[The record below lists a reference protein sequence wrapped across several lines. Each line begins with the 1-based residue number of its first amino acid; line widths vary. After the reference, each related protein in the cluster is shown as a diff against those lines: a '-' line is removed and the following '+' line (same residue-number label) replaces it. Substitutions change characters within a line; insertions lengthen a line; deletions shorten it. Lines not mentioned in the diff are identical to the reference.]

1 VSQRIAD
8 TWPPECTA
16 RAADPRSDFAN
27 AVRLARHCGDRLL
40 YVYGIG
46 WHTWEGEGGP
56 WRPDDLGARR
66 IAAELGR
73 IVANEAAEAAQR
85 AAAAPD
91 ADARE
96 RLQKGA
102 DALFSW
108 ARLSE
113 MTARI
118 EAALSLASA
127 LLAIKPERLDHD
139 PLLLGCPNGVLDL
152 RTGRLRQHRR
162 GDFITKRAGAVYDG
176 KATAPTWSRFLARI
190 FRQRPEA
197 IAYMQ
202 RLAGYW
208 LTGCTDPALLAVLWG
223 GGANGKSTLV
233 ATIRATLGEYATAA
247 PPSFLI
253 ARSGEAHPTELALLL
268 GMRWIVA
275 SESGEGGRLDE
286 ERVKLLTGGDTI
298 TARRMRQDFFEFA
311 PTHKL
316 ALQTNHRPIIR
327 GTDEGIWRRIA
338 LIEFAET
345 IPPEERDPRLADK
358 LRAEL
363 PGVLAWAAE
372 GCRAY
377 LRDGL
382 QPPAIVQ
389 AATAAYRSDSDAV
402 GAFIAEECV
411 ELPTFTCAAGDLYAA
426 YAAWADDA
434 GERPMSKRALGL
446 RLQERGFTAHK
457 GTAGQRRWHG
467 ITLRGASGA
476 SDRFSGSSYAKR
488 KF

>member
-1 VSQRIAD
+1 MKAASAN
-8 TWPPECTA
+8 TWPPKCTIH
-16 RAADPRSDFAN
+16 AADKRSDYAN
-27 AVRLARHCGDRLL
+27 AVRLATHCGDRLL
-40 YVYGIG
+40 YVRGIG
-46 WHTWEGEGGP
+46 WHTWEGERGP
-56 WRPDDLGARR
+56 WRLDDLGARR
-66 IAAELGR
+66 IAAQLGR
-73 IVANEAAEAAQR
+73 IVAAEAAEMAQR

-102 DALFSW
+102 NALFSW

-113 MTARI
+113 MAGRI
-118 EAALSLASA
+118 EAALGLGSA

-139 PLLLGCPNGVLDL
+139 PLLLGCQNGVLDL
-152 RTGRLRQHRR
+152 RTGKLREHRR
-162 GDFITKRAGAVYDG
+162 GDFITKRAGVEFDAN
-176 KATAPTWSRFLARI
+176 ASAPTWSSFLARI
-190 FRQRPEA
+190 FRKNPES
-197 IAYMQ
+197 IAYVQ
-202 RLAGYW
+202 RLAGFW
-208 LTGCTDPALLAVLWG
+208 LTGCTDPALLAVFWG

-233 ATIRATLGEYATAA
+233 ATIQAALGDYATAA

-298 TARRMRQDFFEFA
+298 TARRMRQDFFEFM

-345 IPPEERDPRLADK
+345 IPPEERDPRLPGK

-363 PGVLAWAAE
+363 PGVLAWASE
-372 GCRAY
+372 GCQAF

-382 QPPAIVQ
+382 QPPSSVK

-402 GAFIAEECV
+402 GAFIAEECI
-411 ELPTFTCAAGDLYAA
+411 ESSGATCTAADLYAS

-446 RLQERGFTAHK
+446 RLQERGFTPHK
-457 GTAGQRRWHG
+457 GAAGQRRWQG
-467 ITLRGASGA
+467 ITTRGSSGV
-476 SDRFSGSSYAKR
+476 SDRNRGSSYARCK
-488 KF
+488 

>member
-1 VSQRIAD
+1 MSESVD
-8 TWPPECTA
+8 TWPPACTA

-27 AVRLARHCGDRLL
+27 AIRLARHFGPHLL
-40 YVYGIG
+40 YVHGLG
-46 WHTWEGEGGP
+46 WHTWEGESGP

-66 IAAELGR
+66 IAAGLGR
-73 IVANEAAEAAQR
+73 IVAGEAAEAAQR
-85 AAAAPD
+85 AATAPD

-113 MTARI
+113 MSARI
-118 EAALSLASA
+118 EAALALAAS

-139 PLLLGCPNGVLDL
+139 PMLLGCPNGVLDL
-152 RTGRLRQHRR
+152 RTGRLREHRR
-162 GDFITKRAGAVYDG
+162 EDFITRLAGSEYHA
-176 KATAPTWSRFLARI
+176 KATAPTWSRFLSRI
-190 FRQRPEA
+190 FRQHPA
-197 IAYMQ
+197 AMGYMQ

-233 ATIRATLGEYATAA
+233 ATIRAALGEYATAA

-286 ERVKLLTGGDTI
+286 ERVKLLTGSDTI

-363 PGVLAWAAE
+363 PGVLAWAAA
-372 GCRAY
+372 GCREF

-382 QPPAIVQ
+382 KPPPGVQ

-402 GAFIAEECV
+402 GAFITEECI
-411 ELPTFTCAAGDLYAA
+411 ELPGSTVAARDLYTA
-426 YAAWADDA
+426 YTEWCEAA
-434 GERPMSKRALGL
+434 GERPMSQRALGL
-446 RLQERGFTAHK
+446 RLQERGFAQYK
-457 GTAGQRRWHG
+457 GTAGQRRWQG
-467 ITLRGASGA
+467 ITLRGASGVSGA
-476 SDRFSGSSYAKR
+476 SFGSTYANR
-488 KF
+488 RS

>member
-1 VSQRIAD
+1 MSPGVVD

-27 AVRLARHCGDRLL
+27 AVRLARHRGDRLL
-40 YVYGIG
+40 YVHGIG
-46 WHTWEGEGGP
+46 WHTWERKQGP
-56 WRPDDLGARR
+56 WRPDELGARR

-73 IVANEAAEAAQR
+73 IVAAEAAETAQR
-85 AAAAPD
+85 AATAPD

-102 DALFSW
+102 NALFSW

-127 LLAIKPERLDHD
+127 LLAIKPARLDHD
-139 PLLLGCPNGVLDL
+139 PLLLGCPNGALDL
-152 RTGRLRQHRR
+152 RTGRLREHRR
-162 GDFITKRAGAVYDG
+162 DDFITKCSGVSYDV
-176 KATAPTWSRFLARI
+176 KATAPTWSRFLARV
-190 FRQRPEA
+190 FRQRPET
-197 IAYMQ
+197 IDYMQ

-208 LTGCTDPALLAVLWG
+208 LTGYTDPALLAVLWG

-233 ATIRATLGEYATAA
+233 ATIRAALGEYAAAA

-268 GMRWIVA
+268 GMRWIIA

-286 ERVKLLTGGDTI
+286 ERVKLLTGGDTV
-298 TARRMRQDFFEFA
+298 TARRMRQDFFEFS

-316 ALQTNHRPIIR
+316 ALQTNHRPLIR

-345 IPPEERDPRLADK
+345 IPPEERDPHLAER

-363 PGVLAWAAE
+363 GGVLTWAAD
-372 GCRAY
+372 GCRAF

-382 QPPAIVQ
+382 QPPRVVQ
-389 AATAAYRSDSDAV
+389 VATAAYRSDSDAV
-402 GAFIAEECV
+402 GAFIAEECI
-411 ELPTFTCAAGDLYAA
+411 ELPSVTCAASDLYAV
-426 YAAWADDA
+426 YSAWADDA

-446 RLQERGFTAHK
+446 RLQERGFAPHK
-457 GTAGQRRWHG
+457 GTAGQRRWQG
-467 ITLRGASGA
+467 ITPRGGSGV

-488 KF
+488 K

>member
-1 VSQRIAD
+1 MSAASD
-8 TWPPECTA
+8 TWPPACSA

-27 AVRLARHCGDRLL
+27 AVRLARHCGGRLL
-40 YVYGIG
+40 YVHGIG
-46 WHTWEGEGGP
+46 WHTWENGHGP
-56 WRPDDLGARR
+56 WRPDELGARR

-73 IVANEAAEAAQR
+73 LVANEAAEMAQR

-113 MTARI
+113 MSARI
-118 EAALSLASA
+118 EAALSLASS
-127 LLAIKPERLDHD
+127 LLAIKTERLDHN
-139 PLLLGCPNGVLDL
+139 PMLLGCRNGVLDL
-152 RTGRLRQHRR
+152 RTGQLRKHRR
-162 GDFITKRAGAVYDG
+162 DDFITKCAGAAYDP
-176 KATAPTWSRFLARI
+176 KATSPTWSRFLARI
-190 FRQRPEA
+190 FRQHPEA
-197 IAYMQ
+197 IPYMQ

-233 ATIRATLGEYATAA
+233 ATIRAALGEYATAA

-253 ARSGEAHPTELALLL
+253 ARNGESHPTELALLL

-286 ERVKLLTGGDTI
+286 ERVKLLTGSDTI

-345 IPPEERDPRLADK
+345 IPPDERDPLLAEK

-363 PGVLAWAAE
+363 PGVLAWAAQ
-372 GCRAY
+372 GCRAF
-377 LRDGL
+377 LQNGL
-382 QPPAIVQ
+382 QPPPGVQ

-402 GAFIAEECV
+402 GAFIVEECLESASV
-411 ELPTFTCAAGDLYAA
+411 TCSASELYAV
-426 YAAWADDA
+426 YSAWADDA

-446 RLQERGFTAHK
+446 RLQERGFSPHK
-457 GTAGQRRWHG
+457 GAAGQRRWQG
-467 ITLRGASGA
+467 ITPRGGSGA
-476 SDRFSGSSYAKR
+476 SDRFLGSSYAKR
-488 KF
+488 K

>member
-1 VSQRIAD
+1 MSAAAD

-27 AVRLARHCGDRLL
+27 AIRLASACGDRLV
-40 YVYGIG
+40 YVHGIG
-46 WHTWEGEGGP
+46 WHTWEGDRGP

-73 IVANEAAEAAQR
+73 IIASEAAAVAQR

-113 MTARI
+113 MSARI
-118 EAALSLASA
+118 DAALGLASA
-127 LLAIKPERLDHD
+127 LLAVKPERLDHD
-139 PLLLGCPNGVLDL
+139 PFLIGCPNGVLDL
-152 RTGRLRQHRR
+152 RTGKLRAHRR
-162 GDFITKRAGAVYDG
+162 GDFITKRAGAAYDA
-176 KATAPTWSRFLARI
+176 KATAPTWLRFLQRI
-190 FRQRPEA
+190 FRQHPEA
-197 IAYMQ
+197 IDYMR
-202 RLAGYW
+202 RLVGYW
-208 LTGCTDPALLAVLWG
+208 LTGTTDPALLAVLWG

-233 ATIRATLGEYATAA
+233 ATIRAMLGDYATAA

-253 ARSGEAHPTELALLL
+253 ARNGEAHPTELALLL

-286 ERVKLLTGGDTI
+286 ERVKLLTGSDTI

-363 PGVLAWAAE
+363 PGVLAWAAQ
-372 GCRAY
+372 GCREF

-382 QPPAIVQ
+382 RPPASVH

-402 GAFIAEECV
+402 GAFIAEECITT
-411 ELPTFTCAAGDLYAA
+411 PGATCTAGELYAA
-426 YAAWADDA
+426 YAAWAEDA

-446 RLQERGFTAHK
+446 RLQERGFNPHK
-457 GTAGQRRWHG
+457 GTAGQRRWQG
-467 ITLRGASGA
+467 LTVRGGSGA
-476 SDRFSGSSYAKR
+476 SDRFSGSSYVRR
-488 KF
+488 K

>member
-1 VSQRIAD
+1 
-8 TWPPECTA
+8 
-16 RAADPRSDFAN
+16 
-27 AVRLARHCGDRLL
+27 VRLARCCGDRLL
-40 YVYGIG
+40 YVHGIG
-46 WHTWEGEGGP
+46 WHTWDGECGP

-73 IVANEAAEAAQR
+73 IVAAEAAEMAQR

-91 ADARE
+91 ADARQ

-113 MTARI
+113 MSARI
-118 EAALSLASA
+118 EAALALASS
-127 LLAIKPERLDHD
+127 LLAIKPERLDHH

-152 RTGRLRQHRR
+152 RTGRLSEHRR
-162 GDFITKRAGAVYDG
+162 GDFITKRAGAAYNA
-176 KATAPTWSRFLARI
+176 KATAPTWLRFLTRI

-233 ATIRATLGEYATAA
+233 ATIRAALGEYASAA

-345 IPPEERDPRLADK
+345 IPLEERDPHLAEK

-363 PGVLAWAAE
+363 HGVLAWAAE
-372 GCRAY
+372 GCRAF

-402 GAFIAEECV
+402 GAFIAEECI
-411 ELPTFTCAAGDLYAA
+411 ELPSATCTAGDLYAA
-426 YAAWADDA
+426 YSSWADDA

-446 RLQERGFTAHK
+446 RLQERGFHPHK
-457 GTAGQRRWHG
+457 GTGGQRRWQG
-467 ITLRGASGA
+467 ITVRGGSGA
-476 SDRFSGSSYAKR
+476 SDRFSGSPYAKR
-488 KF
+488 K

>member
-1 VSQRIAD
+1 MIERVDQ
-8 TWPPECTA
+8 WPPKCSA
-16 RAADPRSDFAN
+16 RAADPRSDYAN
-27 AVRLARHCGDRLL
+27 ALRLARHCGDRLL
-40 YVYGIG
+40 YVHGLG
-46 WHTWEGEGGP
+46 WHTYADGGP
-56 WRPDDLGARR
+56 WQPDELGARR
-66 IAAELGR
+66 VAAELGR
-73 IVANEAAEAAQR
+73 VVAAEAAEMAQR

-113 MTARI
+113 MSARI
-118 EAALSLASA
+118 EAALGLAAS

-139 PLLLGCPNGVLDL
+139 PMLLGCPNGVLDL
-152 RTGRLRQHRR
+152 RTGRLRDHRR
-162 GDFITKRAGAVYDG
+162 DDFITKRVGAPYDP

-190 FRQRPEA
+190 FRQYPDTA
-197 IAYMQ
+197 AYMR

-233 ATIRATLGEYATAA
+233 ATIRAALGDYATAA

-286 ERVKLLTGGDTI
+286 ERVKLLTGSDTI

-338 LIEFAET
+338 LVEFAET
-345 IPPEERDPRLADK
+345 IPPEERDPRLAEK
-358 LRAEL
+358 LRTEL
-363 PGVLAWAAE
+363 PGVLAWAAA
-372 GCRAY
+372 GCREF

-382 QPPAIVQ
+382 QPPATVQ

-402 GAFIAEECV
+402 GAFITEECI
-411 ELPTFTCAAGDLYAA
+411 ENPAATCAAGELYAT
-426 YAAWADDA
+426 YCTWADDA

-446 RLQERGFTAHK
+446 RLQERGFTPHK
-457 GTAGQRRWHG
+457 GNAGQRRWQG
-467 ITLRGASGA
+467 ITPRGGSGA
-476 SDRFSGSSYAKR
+476 SDRFSGSSYARR
-488 KF
+488 K